1 MKTEKLINNLIA
13 ICFILFL
20 ICVILLAYFRTEQK
34 VKPPIK
40 KEVKITEQDT
50 CNWCNVVKTY
60 SLNVNSHHYGENTSK

>member
-20 ICVILLAYFRTEQK
+20 ICVILLSYFRTEQK
-34 VKPPIK
+34 AKPPIK

-50 CNWCNVVKTY
+50 CNWCRIVKTY
-60 SLNVNSHHYGENTSK
+60 SLNVNSHHYKE